1 MSMDKNMA
9 NRDFNISDLV
19 DDLQP
24 VRPLSSARG
33 LMGALLVMTAA
44 LLGNVAIFGLRADL
58 LAGQPAEMFLIR
70 AGILLLLGVSC
81 AHGVLSM
88 ASPSVGKQHNGW
100 KMAAAGA
107 FLFPLSAMIVAF
119 TGAIPPAAQML
130 NGFECISMSALG
142 AFATAIP
149 MVYWLRKGAPTSP
162 ERAGWLVGIASGG
175 LGAFAYNFHCP
186 FDSIVY
192 IGLWYGL
199 AVGICA
205 ALGRLLVPRLIR
217 W

>member
-9 NRDFNISDLV
+9 DNGFDISDLV
-19 DDLQP
+19 SDLQP
-24 VRPLSSARG
+24 VRPLNSMRG
-33 LMGALLVMTAA
+33 LMMPLLVMAA
-44 LLGNVAIFGLRADL
+44 VLLVIAATLGLRPDL
-58 LAGQPAEMFLIR
+58 IAGRPAEMFLIR

-81 AHGVLSM
+81 AHAVMSM

-100 KMAAAGA
+100 QMAATGA
-107 FLFPLSAMIVAF
+107 FLFPLSAIIVAL

-130 NGFECISMSALG
+130 NGYECIIMSAVG

-186 FDSIVY
+186 FNSIVY

-199 AVGICA
+199 AVGVCA
-205 ALGRLLVPRLIR
+205 ALGRLIVPRFIR

>member
-1 MSMDKNMA
+1 MNMDKKMTD
-9 NRDFNISDLV
+9 RGFDISALV

-24 VRPLSSARG
+24 VQPLNGMRG
-33 LMGALLVMTAA
+33 LWMPLLVMTAI
-44 LLGNVAIFGLRADL
+44 LLFTAATFGLRPDL

-81 AHGVLSM
+81 AHAVMSM
-88 ASPSVGKQHNGW
+88 ACPAVGKQNNGW
-100 KMAAAGA
+100 KMAVAGA
-107 FLFPLSAMIVAF
+107 FLFPLSAMIVAL
-119 TGAIPPAAQML
+119 TGTIPPITQML
-130 NGFECISMSALG
+130 NGFECIIMSAIG
-142 AFATAIP
+142 AFSTAIP

-162 ERAGWLVGIASGG
+162 ERAGWLVGLASGG

-186 FDSIVY
+186 FNSIVY

-199 AVGICA
+199 AVGVSA
-205 ALGRLLVPRLIR
+205 VAGRLMVPRLIR

>member
-1 MSMDKNMA
+1 MNMDKNMT
-9 NRDFNISDLV
+9 DTGFDISALV

-24 VRPLSSARG
+24 VRPLNGMRG
-33 LMGALLVMTAA
+33 LLMPLLAITAA
-44 LLGNVAIFGLRADL
+44 LLVIAGAFGLRPDL

-81 AHGVLSM
+81 AHAVLSM
-88 ASPSVGKQHNGW
+88 ASPSVGKQNNGW
-100 KMAAAGA
+100 KMAVAGA
-107 FLFPLSAMIVAF
+107 FLFPLSAMIVAL
-119 TGAIPPAAQML
+119 TGKIPPIAQML
-130 NGFECISMSALG
+130 NGYECVIMSAIG

-186 FDSIVY
+186 FNSIVY

-199 AVGICA
+199 AVGVCA
-205 ALGRLLVPRLIR
+205 ALGRLLVPRFIR

>member
-1 MSMDKNMA
+1 MNMDKNMT
-9 NRDFNISDLV
+9 DSGFDISALV
-19 DDLQP
+19 EDLQP
-24 VRPLSSARG
+24 VRPLNSARG
-33 LMGALLVMTAA
+33 LRMPLLVMIAILFFTAA
-44 LLGNVAIFGLRADL
+44 TFGLRPDL

-81 AHGVLSM
+81 AHAVMSM
-88 ASPSVGKQHNGW
+88 ASPSVGKQNNGW
-100 KMAAAGA
+100 KMAVAGA
-107 FLFPLSAMIVAF
+107 FLFPLSAMIVAL
-119 TGAIPPAAQML
+119 TGAIPPIAQML
-130 NGFECISMSALG
+130 NGFECIIMSAIG

-162 ERAGWLVGIASGG
+162 ERAGWLVGLASGG

-186 FDSIVY
+186 FNSIVY

-199 AVGICA
+199 AVGVSA
-205 ALGRLLVPRLIR
+205 VAGRLMVPRLIR